1 MTKDS
6 INESYQ
12 RSRLAVTA
20 FRCIISLD
28 PRDHTSREVLL
39 FLFYSLREAE

>member
-12 RSRLAVTA
+12 PSRLAVTA

-28 PRDHTSREVLL
+28 SRGHTLKVLL